1 METTIGL
8 NDIADDL
15 LILNKHTIDTLFT
28 LDNCADCIALYVFY
42 YKTAK
47 WQKTDTIKATD
58 EYIKKSLKWGYDK
71 IRKTKS
77 TLKESGLIDI
87 VQRRK
92 DGKIDGWYV
101 KVSYIVSQRKTEDIY
116 INVQDSKNTQNL
128 QVENPRS
135 TEQEANALKY
145 NNKCLN
151 NKNKMLKENMIVDSY
166 GFNEEVKE
174 ALYAFIDM
182 RKAIKKPMTERA
194 LKMLI
199 NKLNKMTNDDNE
211 KIAILDQS
219 IMHNWQDI
227 YELKENKQY
236 KNTYRNNIVVDMP
249 AYMKEQPK
257 ENKASND
264 IKERI
269 RAMQDAM
276 EF

>member
-1 METTIGL
+1 METIIGL

-128 QVENPRS
+128 EVENPRS
-135 TEQEANALKY
+135 TEQETNALKY

-151 NKNKMLKENMIVDSY
+151 NKNKMLKKEYAYIIEDIENE
-166 GFNEEVKE
+166 GLKE
-174 ALYAFIDM
+174 AIYAFIDM
-182 RKAIKKPMTERA
+182 RKTIKKPMTERA

-199 NKLNKMTNDDNE
+199 NKLNKITNDDNV

-227 YELKENKQY
+227 YELKENNKS
-236 KNTYRNNIVVDMP
+236 TYRNNIVVDMP
-249 AYMKEQPK
+249 AYMNEKHQEKE
-257 ENKASND
+257 ASNE

-269 RAMQDAM
+269 RSMQNAMK
-276 EF
+276 F